1 MVDLRDV
8 KIVKKLVRTVD
19 DTELM
24 KDLLFDKKVR
34 HAFGRHTRMENAKI
48 NSIVVSDYSQMDR
61 ILKKEMSYILG
72 IIENIKAIGC
82 NVLLIQ
88 KSILRDVTYLSL
100 HYLVKAKILL
110 SYADLA
116 EELSLGDGK
125 ILKTS
130 STKYMGKIKTVLVC
144 GSNFLVLEEG
154 ERSMHDALCV
164 VRCLVAKRFFVAL
177 CGESEL

>member
-48 NSIVVSDYSQMDR
+48 N
-61 ILKKEMSYILG
+61 
-72 IIENIKAIGC
+72 
-82 NVLLIQ
+82 
-88 KSILRDVTYLSL
+88 
-100 HYLVKAKILL
+100 L